1 MTRIGFL
8 SKWGDDRG
16 LSMLTL
22 NYCKMLNGQH
32 ELFILKQGNN
42 QISDNYKTVDV
53 SITESKEYT
62 VEPQAF
68 VRWLSTN
75 KITACFF
82 NEFGQWQIQPD
93 NLVKIAKDLGV
104 KTYAAELVVERF
116 TPDQAAEYDRIL
128 APTLS
133 YIKFMRANKIR
144 NFTYA
149 PYSIDLKEFNKTK
162 CCYIF
167 I

>member
-1 MTRIGFL
+1 MNIGFL
-8 SKWGDDRG
+8 SPWGTDRG
-16 LSMLTL
+16 ISMLTL

-42 QISDNYKTVDV
+42 QISDNFKVVDV

-104 KTYAAELVVERF
+104 KTYAAELVVE
-116 TPDQAAEYDRIL
+116 
-128 APTLS
+128 
-133 YIKFMRANKIR
+133 
-144 NFTYA
+144 
-149 PYSIDLKEFNKTK
+149 
-162 CCYIF
+162 
-167 I
+167 